1 MTSFIILIAVLIL
14 SIGVAIGITIGINI
28 TRIPNKPFDNE

>member
-1 MTSFIILIAVLIL
+1 MTAFIILVAITLV
-14 SIGVAIGITIGINI
+14 SIGTAIGLFIGINI